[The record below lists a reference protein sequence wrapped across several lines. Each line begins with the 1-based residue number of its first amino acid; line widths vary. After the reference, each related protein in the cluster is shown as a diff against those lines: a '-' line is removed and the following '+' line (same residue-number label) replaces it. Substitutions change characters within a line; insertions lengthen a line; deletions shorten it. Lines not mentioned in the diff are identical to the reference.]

1 MQMSYQVTHL
11 DAIKV
16 LSLKHNAGTLTKTL
30 CRYFNEDA
38 IKTQCFNSA
47 LIIGLVVDFFL
58 MGGVWT

>member
-30 CRYFNEDA
+30 CMYFNEDA

-47 LIIGLVVDFFL
+47 LIVGLVVDCF
-58 MGGVWT
+58 